1 MIEFPSIEAFIV
13 HLEKTKSAVQFAVPI
28 GVGAACD
35 LVLDTAKGLIG
46 EYQRED
52 TGPFEPWEELAPRT
66 KDERTYLGF
75 TPNDP
80 LLRTGELR
88 DSYERT
94 VSGREGAVG
103 SNLEKALELELG
115 LSGGTEYLPP
125 RSVLGIAAFR
135 QEELVVDLMC
145 QPIASALAGLKPL
158 PGHIAGSGSAALE
171 DIPF

>member
-1 MIEFPSIEAFIV
+1 MIEFPSIQAFV
-13 HLEKTKSAVQFAVPI
+13 AHLEKTKSAVQFAAPV

-35 LVLDTAKGLIG
+35 LVLDTARGLIG
-46 EYQRED
+46 HYQRED
-52 TGPFEPWEELAPRT
+52 TGPFDPWDELAPRT

-80 LLRTGELR
+80 LSRTGELR

-103 SNLEKALELELG
+103 SNLGKAVELELG
-115 LSGGTEYLPP
+115 LSGGEEYLPP

-135 QEELVVDLMC
+135 QEESVVNLMC
-145 QPIASALAGLKPL
+145 QPIAAALAGLKPM
-158 PGHIAGSGSAALE
+158 PGHVGGADLE
-171 DIPF
+171 GIPF

>member
-1 MIEFPSIEAFIV
+1 MMVFPTIEAFIA
-13 HLEKTKSAVQFAVPI
+13 HLERTKSAVLFAVPV

-35 LVLDTAKGLIG
+35 LVLDTAKDIVGH
-46 EYQRED
+46 YQRED
-52 TGPFEPWEELAPRT
+52 MGPFEPWDELSPRT

-103 SNLEKALELELG
+103 SNLQKALELELG
-115 LSGGTEYLPP
+115 LSGGVEYLPP
-125 RSVLGIAAFR
+125 RSVLGLAGFR
-135 QEELVVDLMC
+135 QEEFAVRLMC
-145 QPIASALAGLKPL
+145 QPIV
-158 PGHIAGSGSAALE
+158 AALE
-171 DIPF
+171 GVKAMPGYTSGQWTGIDQDIPF